1 MSKKDYIE
9 MAKILRDF
17 RQNNNVSVEAF
28 KELVDSVASMF
39 KRDNQSFDKDRFL
52 EAVYKEV

>member
-17 RQNNNVSVEAF
+17 GLNHEVSVEAF
-28 KELVDSVASMF
+28 KDLTNNVIAMF
-39 KRDNQSFDKDRFL
+39 QRDNAAFDKERFL
-52 EAVYKEV
+52 EAVYKEA

>member
-9 MAKILRDF
+9 MAKILREF
-17 RQNNNVSVEAF
+17 RQNHNVSVEAF
-28 KELVDSVASMF
+28 KELTNSIASTF
-39 KRDNQSFDKDRFL
+39 KSDNAAFDKDRFL

>member
-17 RQNNNVSVEAF
+17 RQNHNVSVEAF
-28 KELVDSVASMF
+28 KELTNNVASMF
-39 KRDNQSFDKDRFL
+39 KSDNSAFDKDRFL
-52 EAVYKEV
+52 EAVYKEA